1 MAITRSQ
8 QAKQMLQDGGMLV
21 KPSMDGKRPG
31 YRSARAQEAQGRT
44 TNVQKSATQQDKDYQ
59 SAAFDKPDNRPT
71 RDPTKQFETKRK
83 TQISDDTR
91 KRLKDQR
98 EGAQETIRQQ
108 RRDAVIGRGPFT
120 LADKDLSFVERAN
133 RFGAQKFTNTRKNN
147 LRRLIDYIGGG
158 RKFQVPGFFTVY
170 DAITGKS
177 KLDPSDYLGLENVS
191 PLQLQAMFGEG
202 IVGTMD
208 EEKIRNISKVLGQD
222 VVTQDEF
229 EQFYPNMNLPQDT
242 GRDDTPMDPCKG
254 PNPPAYCFIGDKG
267 R

>member
-1 MAITRSQ
+1 TMAITRAQ
-8 QAKQMLQDGGMLV
+8 QAKQMLREG
-21 KPSMDGKRPG
+21 
-31 YRSARAQEAQGRT
+31 GRT
-44 TNVQKSATQQDKDYQ
+44 GFFLGGGDTSSANNYDSGAVSKTTSAQKTARKNDG
-59 SAAFDKPDNRPT
+59 PG
-71 RDPTKQFETKRK
+71 RDPTAQFDNNTP
-83 TQISDDTR
+83 ISDDAR
-91 KRLKDQR
+91 RRLKDQR
-98 EGAQETIRQQ
+98 KGAQETIREQ

-133 RFGAQKFTNTRKNN
+133 RFGAQKFTNTRKNQ

-170 DAITGKS
+170 DALTGKS

-229 EQFYPNMNLPQDT
+229 EQFYPNMNLPEDT

-254 PNPPAYCFIGDKG
+254 PNPP
-267 R
+267 